1 MSKSIPLLIL
11 ESTSSR
17 EKVYRFIQFL
27 IRFLSPIQRSPQLN
41 SIYLLLQ
48 KINWNIAITRHI
60 NRFGMA
66 LSLLTQIKDKFLNKN
81 YKALSV
87 SELLNLGGQICILIF
102 SIIDHFILLSKIK
115 VMKAIPVQNLYKTLG
130 VFWFIGNTAQMI
142 NLLSLPDSKRRS
154 IRERCNIIKCLCDY
168 YIIFHF
174 STKEKLLHNWLCGV
188 CGMISSAL
196 GLYTKYY
203 ISQK

>member
-87 SELLNLGGQICILIF
+87 SELLNLGGQICIFIF
-102 SIIDHFILLSKIK
+102 SLF
-115 VMKAIPVQNLYKTLG
+115 
-130 VFWFIGNTAQMI
+130 
-142 NLLSLPDSKRRS
+142 
-154 IRERCNIIKCLCDY
+154 CNFFY
-168 YIIFHF
+168 
-174 STKEKLLHNWLCGV
+174 W
-188 CGMISSAL
+188 
-196 GLYTKYY
+196 
-203 ISQK
+203 